1 MPTKYKYTPEML
13 AEAAANSLSIAD
25 VLRHLGITIAGGN
38 HAHISRQL
46 KRFGI
51 DTSHFRRT
59 SPNRGKP
66 SPRRS
71 RPEQVLAM
79 RPEGSPRP
87 NPGQLRRILIEIGM
101 PYRCA
106 GCRIEGAWQGRPLT
120 LHVDHINGDWL
131 DNRKENLRFLCPN
144 CHSQTENFAGKNRGR
159 SPTAEAT
166 ILGVVQSGFE
176 SRRPH
181 KTIQS
186 HPVEIKSTDTSVTI
200 SAQDSFFIEY
210 CRSEKRFAS
219 RSAVIRRAI
228 QLMRESVLAEDRAA
242 EADEAGESGDADSP
256 GRAARG
262 GSGESPAQGPVSS
275 GMARCPPP
283 NGKTS
288 ADRLW

>member
-25 VLRHLGITIAGGN
+25 VLRRLGITIAGGN
-38 HAHISRQL
+38 HAHVSRQL

-51 DTSHFRRT
+51 DTSHFRRV

-87 NPGQLRRILIEIGM
+87 DPGQLRRILIEIGM

-106 GCRIEGAWQGRPLT
+106 GCRIEGAWQGRALT
-120 LHVDHINGDWL
+120 LHVDHINGNWL

-159 SPTAEAT
+159 SPTVEAA

-181 KTIQS
+181 KTIQNR
-186 HPVEIKSTDTSVTI
+186 PIEIKSIDTSVTI

-228 QLMRESVLAEDRAA
+228 QLMRESVLEEDHAA
-242 EADEAGESGDADSP
+242 TFGEAGE
-256 GRAARG
+256 
-262 GSGESPAQGPVSS
+262 
-275 GMARCPPP
+275 
-283 NGKTS
+283 T
-288 ADRLW
+288 

>member
-13 AEAAANSLSIAD
+13 AEAAADSLSIAD
-25 VLRHLGITIAGGN
+25 VLRRLGITIAGGN

-51 DTSHFRRT
+51 DTSHFRRV
-59 SPNRGKP
+59 SPNKGWP
-66 SPRRS
+66 SPRR
-71 RPEQVLAM
+71 RLPEQVLVV

-87 NPGQLRRILIEIGM
+87 DPGQLRRSLIAIGM
-101 PYRCA
+101 PYGCA
-106 GCRIEGAWQGRPLT
+106 GCRIKGVWQGQTLT

-159 SPTAEAT
+159 SPTVEAT

-181 KTIQS
+181 KTIQDI
-186 HPVEIKSTDTSVTI
+186 PIDMKSIDTSVTI
-200 SAQDSFFIEY
+200 SPQDSFFIEY
-210 CRSEKRFAS
+210 CRSERRFAS

-228 QLMRESVLAEDRAA
+228 QLLRESVLKEDRAA
-242 EADEAGESGDADSP
+242 TFGEAGVLE
-256 GRAARG
+256 
-262 GSGESPAQGPVSS
+262 
-275 GMARCPPP
+275 
-283 NGKTS
+283 
-288 ADRLW
+288 

>member
-1 MPTKYKYTPEML
+1 ML
-13 AEAAANSLSIAD
+13 AEAAADSLSIAD
-25 VLRHLGITIAGGN
+25 VLRRLGITIAGGN

-51 DTSHFRRT
+51 DTSHFRRV

-71 RPEQVLAM
+71 RPEQVLAI
-79 RPEGSPRP
+79 RSEGSPRS
-87 NPGQLRRILIEIGM
+87 NPGQLRRSLIEIGM

-106 GCRIEGAWQGRPLT
+106 GCRIEGAWQGQALI
-120 LHVDHINGDWL
+120 LHVDHINGNRL
-131 DNRKENLRFLCPN
+131 DNRKENLRLLCPN

-166 ILGVVQSGFE
+166 VLGTVQSGFE

-186 HPVEIKSTDTSVTI
+186 QPVDMKSIDTSITI

-210 CRSEKRFAS
+210 CRTERRFAS

-228 QLMRESVLAEDRAA
+228 QLLRESVLAEDRAA
-242 EADEAGESGDADSP
+242 ASGVAGEAGDARSGGFAV
-256 GRAARG
+256 GNG
-262 GSGESPAQGPVSS
+262 FGESPA
-275 GMARCPPP
+275 
-283 NGKTS
+283 
-288 ADRLW
+288 